1 MVPSKLE
8 SAPVAIFFLCLPG
21 TKYVKT
27 SPKKKFVEFFFCRG
41 FLPAVL
47 PAVFASPRTLPD
59 LRIANVQPKRGV
71 SKERLMRAR
80 ANARARA
87 RPSLAWPG
95 LAWPRLG
102 QARAGGPAWPG

>member
-1 MVPSKLE
+1 M
-8 SAPVAIFFLCLPG
+8 AIFFLHLRG

-27 SPKKKFVEFFFCRG
+27 SPKKKFVEIFSCRG

-47 PAVFASPRTLPD
+47 PGVFASPRTLPD

-71 SKERLMRAR
+71 SKDRLMRTR

-87 RPSLAWPG
+87 REAKPGLAWPG
-95 LAWPRLG
+95 LASP
-102 QARAGGPAWPG
+102 GPG